1 MPGMRLG
8 PIGARSPA
16 DDGTG
21 LGWALC
27 AGCAVAGAGFEET
40 VGNGGG

>member
-8 PIGARSPA
+8 PIGARSPV
-16 DDGTG
+16 DDETG
-21 LGWALC
+21 LGSVIC
-27 AGCAVAGAGFEET
+27 TGGAVAGAGFEET